1 MNDNRPEESN
11 MNTMWKYPGELSSGP
26 MVMPK
31 QEKSRSPTISCTSEN
46 AGASASS
53 SNPAMSSVVMEPYP
67 PQLGWNN
74 MDTDYSKVIMD
85 MDDVQGFESP
95 YMSFT
100 HWLQAG
106 MHMGDADYSAA
117 LSRSAVNPYRQADF
131 NHDLQPDQ
139 ANNND
144 SNCSNSLSGLQSST
158 ISDFSREAQAGGRS
172 GETSTVPSTP
182 NSSISTSSSEGHEE
196 QQQPTKAPTP
206 AESQQTDL
214 TAADKQPSSIDSSKK
229 QNRPRKKGQ
238 KRSREPRFAFMTK
251 SDVDNLEDGY
261 RWRKYGQKAV
271 KNSPHP
277 RSYYRCTNNKCS
289 VKKRVER
296 SSEDPGIVITTYE
309 GQHSHHSPAM
319 LRGASNVES
328 HPHSHSHSHSQFLLD
343 EQRLTCPFPQTP
355 FRFPTPIMIPQQQV
369 PAVPPTNFI
378 SPHPH
383 HFSINP
389 PPRPHSHAYPPQID
403 HGLLEDIL
411 APPGMRKN

>member
-1 MNDNRPEESN
+1 MNDNTPEGSS
-11 MNTMWKYPGELSSGP
+11 MWKYAGEFSSGP

-31 QEKSRSPTISCTSEN
+31 QESSTITDQT
-46 AGASASS
+46 AGASAASF
-53 SNPAMSSVVMEPYP
+53 SNPASHAVFEPYT
-67 PQLGWNN
+67 PQLGGWNN
-74 MDTDYSKVIMD
+74 MDGDYMSKVMLD
-85 MDDVQGFESP
+85 AEDVQAGLESP
-95 YMSFT
+95 HMMSFT

-117 LSRSAVNPYRQADF
+117 LSRSVLNPYT
-131 NHDLQPDQ
+131 NHDLMQPDHHNL
-139 ANNND
+139 NNND
-144 SNCSNSLSGLQSST
+144 SNSVSCLQSPT
-158 ISDFSREAQAGGRS
+158 TTDFTREAQAGGRS

-182 NSSISTSSSEGHEE
+182 NSSISTSSSEGHDEQQQQQ
-196 QQQPTKAPTP
+196 QQQPTKAAPTP
-206 AESQQTDL
+206 VESQNADSTP
-214 TAADKQPSSIDSSKK
+214 ADKQIDSSKK
-229 QNRPRKKGQ
+229 QQNRPRKKGQ

-296 SSEDPGIVITTYE
+296 SSEDPSIVITTYE

-319 LRGASNVES
+319 LRGASSSVES
-328 HPHSHSHSHSQFLLD
+328 HHPHSHLHPYSHSQSQFLLD
-343 EQRLTCPFPQTP
+343 EQRLSCPFPQTP
-355 FRFPTPIMIPQQQV
+355 FRFPTPIMTPQQQV
-369 PAVPPTNFI
+369 PAAPPTNFI
-378 SPHPH
+378 PPHPH

-389 PPRPHSHAYPPQID
+389 PPRPHYPSQID

-411 APPGMRKN
+411 APPGMRKT